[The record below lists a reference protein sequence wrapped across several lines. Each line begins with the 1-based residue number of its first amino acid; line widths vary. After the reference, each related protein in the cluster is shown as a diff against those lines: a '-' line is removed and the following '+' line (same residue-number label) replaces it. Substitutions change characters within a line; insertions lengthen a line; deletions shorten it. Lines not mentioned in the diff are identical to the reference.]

1 MKTIHT
7 DKKYKTFK
15 EVKTAYLETENP
27 NTKKITY
34 CKRCEAYHLSDRG
47 RI

>member
-7 DKKYKTFK
+7 DKKYKTI
-15 EVKTAYLETENP
+15 ESVKQAHIEHKNP
-27 NTKKITY
+27 LTKKITY
-34 CKRCEAYHLSDRG
+34 CKRCEAYHLMDRG